1 MTPKPLGDAR
11 RDLAEMPPWAKY
23 LPDSDVEQ
31 LLGELGALARDG
43 GTLATLDSTATL
55 LTQWRHTAEIYRD
68 PALLE
73 IISSE
78 PEGDFGTVERPESAP
93 DHHPST
99 VVSCD
104 GVA

>member
-11 RDLAEMPPWAKY
+11 RDLAEMLPWARS
-23 LPDSDVEQ
+23 LPDSEVDQ
-31 LLGELGALARDG
+31 LIAELGALARDG
-43 GTLATLDSTATL
+43 RTLAALDSTATL

-68 PALLE
+68 QALLE

-78 PEGDFGTVERPESAP
+78 PKGDFGTVERPESAP